1 MKKLVVL
8 CAACGVGKSTIKD
21 ALNESNILEN
31 YVCIDT
37 DEVGVN
43 WWDYAGTENESE
55 FNDDC
60 LTSAIRMSKDKNLIF
75 VTCMN
80 PFDFYGKTNIPK
92 EITSTFFIGMTCS
105 DEEITKRLKARP
117 EERMCG
123 SDEFIIGQIAYN
135 NWFKK
140 NAGKFQ
146 HYIDNTNQTVNETT
160 VEIATFIK
168 RID

>member
-60 LTSAIRMSKDKNLIF
+60 LTSAVRMSKDKNLIF

-92 EITSTFFIGMTCS
+92 EITSTFLL
-105 DEEITKRLKARP
+105 E
-117 EERMCG
+117 
-123 SDEFIIGQIAYN
+123 
-135 NWFKK
+135 
-140 NAGKFQ
+140 
-146 HYIDNTNQTVNETT
+146 
-160 VEIATFIK
+160 
-168 RID
+168 